1 MKLHLDS
8 NNNLHII
15 DFYGHYIPTE
25 IFIQYLQNPKLTK
38 EYIIDNYLLDSFL
51 IKL

>member
-1 MKLHLDS
+1 MRLHLDS
-8 NNNLHII
+8 NNNLHVI

-38 EYIIDNYLLDSFL
+38 EYVIENFSLNIFL
-51 IKL
+51 SRL